1 MTPDQAISM
10 LDRQLAQHGQT
21 VKLRKGNTA
30 AGEATVKAFV
40 RGIAAEEIAGTI
52 TQSDKK
58 VTVSPTGLATFGM
71 PAAGGSVVVDGT
83 PRAIVGS
90 PEILKMD
97 DVIVRI
103 NMVVKG

>member
-1 MTPDQAISM
+1 M
-10 LDRQLAQHGQT
+10 LDRQLADHGQT

-30 AGEATVKAFV
+30 AGEVAVKAFV
-40 RGIAAEEIAGTI
+40 RGITADEIVGTI

-58 VTVSPTGLATFGM
+58 VTVSPTDLAIFGM
-71 PAAGGSVVVDGT
+71 PAAGGSVVVDDK

-103 NMVVKG
+103 NVVVKG